1 MREKPFFRVGKNF
14 RRPFLTEIL
23 SRTEMAFPGLLEH
36 MGTPNAP
43 LRKKEVEIEPVIM
56 LQATYIHNINRYIS
70 GQTIMAESNSASNN
84 PQDLLRR
91 LPGVDILLAQLT
103 ENPAFTNIPRSV
115 TVKAIRKS
123 INELREAIRA
133 NPEGISG
140 FDLSSDAL
148 LERIR
153 NEIHAAMSENL
164 VRLVNATGVVIHTNL
179 GRSLIA
185 EDAVRHLTETAA
197 RYSNLEFDLSTG
209 RRGSRYSAVE
219 DILCEISGAEAGMV
233 VNNNAAAVL
242 LALDSLAKDR
252 EVIVSRGEL
261 VEIGG
266 SFRIPDIM
274 AKSGGILREVGTT
287 NRTHLHDYERAINER
302 TGLLLKVHTSN
313 FAIVGFS
320 ASVPLAEMVRLGEK
334 YGLPVMEDLG
344 SGTFVDFKQ
353 YGLMKE
359 PTVQESIAAG
369 AGLVTFSGDKLLG
382 GPQGGILLGTR
393 EIMDKIKK
401 NPLTRALR
409 IDKLTLAAL
418 ETTLRLYRDEA
429 GAIKAIPT
437 LAMLTCPLSQIR
449 EKAETLYKRL
459 GAIEDERIGAGLVDS
474 VSKAGG
480 GSFPLLEIPTTCVR
494 IRIDGR
500 SASQVDRLL
509 RTGPVPVIG
518 RIEDDAFL
526 MDMRT
531 VMADEI
537 DIICDAVRGLL
548 T

>member
-1 MREKPFFRVGKNF
+1 
-14 RRPFLTEIL
+14 
-23 SRTEMAFPGLLEH
+23 
-36 MGTPNAP
+36 
-43 LRKKEVEIEPVIM
+43 
-56 LQATYIHNINRYIS
+56 
-70 GQTIMAESNSASNN
+70 MAESKSDSSKL
-84 PQDLLRR
+84 QDLLRK
-91 LPGVDILLAQLT
+91 LPAVDALLAQIT
-103 ENPAFTNIPRSV
+103 EDPEFTDTPRSV
-115 TVKAIRKS
+115 IIDAIRKS
-123 INELREAIRA
+123 IDELREAIRA
-133 NPEGISG
+133 NPAGISG
-140 FDLSSDAL
+140 SYLAPDAL
-148 LERIR
+148 RERIR
-153 NEIHAAMSENL
+153 DKINAAMSENL
-164 VRLVNATGVVIHTNL
+164 VRLVNATGVVVHTNL

-185 EDAVRHLTETAA
+185 EDAVRHVTEAAA

-242 LALDSLAKDR
+242 LALDTLAKDR

-287 NRTHLHDYERAINER
+287 NRTHLYDYAQAINER

-320 ASVPLAEMVRLGEK
+320 ASVPLTDMVGLGEK

-344 SGTFVDFKQ
+344 SGTFINFQQ

-359 PTVQESIAAG
+359 PTVQESISAG
-369 AGLVTFSGDKLLG
+369 VGLVTFSGDKLLG
-382 GPQGGILLGTR
+382 GPQGGILLGAR

-449 EKAETLYKRL
+449 DKADALYTRL
-459 GAIEDERIGAGLVDS
+459 GAIEDERIGVGLVDS

-480 GSFPLLEIPTTCVR
+480 GSFPLLEIPTVCVAMR
-494 IRIDGR
+494 IAGL
-500 SASQVDRLL
+500 SASKIDRFLQA
-509 RTGPVPVIG
+509 GPVPVIG
-518 RIEDDAFL
+518 RIEDDVFL
-526 MDMRT
+526 MDVRT
-531 VMADEI
+531 VRADEI
-537 DIICDAVRGLL
+537 DIICDAVVRLL
-548 T
+548 D